1 MTSRIRELHSIL
13 VGLLRSRSLK
23 VLRGVS
29 GRNGYEV
36 YRHLLKL
43 FKPSTKPRSMALLSA
58 LMSLSAFSKD
68 KSFYDHIQGLDRLIA
83 EYQKASGLT
92 VPDEVS
98 LSVLIKCLP
107 AHTRQHIQ
115 LSLDQSATYATVRS
129 RVLGFETVTS
139 SWAPS
144 RIHFEFGIIGA
155 SSSSTTH
162 ETGGPLDANRVESK
176 GKSKSKS
183 MSKGKSKSD
192 GSNSKG

>member
-1 MTSRIRELHSIL
+1 
-13 VGLLRSRSLK
+13 
-23 VLRGVS
+23 
-29 GRNGYEV
+29 V
-36 YRHLLKL
+36 YRQLLKL
-43 FKPSTKPRSMALLSA
+43 FKPSTKLRSMALRSA
-58 LMSLSAFSKD
+58 LMSLPAFSKD
-68 KSFYDHIQGLDRLIA
+68 KSLYDPIQRLDRLIA
-83 EYQKASGLT
+83 ECQKASGLT
-92 VPDEVS
+92 APDEVRFFLVS
-98 LSVLIKCLP
+98 LSVFIKCLP
-107 AHTRQHIQ
+107 ANIRQQIQ

-183 MSKGKSKSD
+183 KSKGKSKSD